1 MTLAR
6 ALYSRAGIVLLD
18 DIFSAVDVHVGQFI
32 LNNALV
38 GKLSAGRTII
48 LATHHLSLCKTH
60 VKSIVELENGIAKQ
74 FSSVEELEEYL
85 GAPVESLDETDEALI
100 MTEDGLQHENI
111 LDTPEPHS
119 STNKNKDPLKFV
131 TDEFRKQGNIGS
143 SVYSKWLKSCGG
155 WSIGIIFLLI
165 YTISTSF
172 NIGKSILPHIHGGF
186 KH

>member
-1 MTLAR
+1 MAR

-38 GKLSAGRTII
+38 GKLSVGRTII
-48 LATHHLSLCKTH
+48 LATHHLSLCKMH

-74 FSSVEELEEYL
+74 FSSVQELEDYL
-85 GAPVESLDETDEALI
+85 GAPVETLDDTNETLI
-100 MTEDGLQHENI
+100 ITEDDLHE
-111 LDTPEPHS
+111 DTIINTLGPDSPITKK
-119 STNKNKDPLKFV
+119 TNPLKFV

-155 WSIGIIFLLI
+155 WTIGIVFLLLYI
-165 YTISTSF
+165 IGTSF
-172 NIGKSILPHIHGGF
+172 NLGKKLFPQIIHENRR
-186 KH
+186 